1 LFEDSA
7 VVVPALSFGYVI
19 VFQLVISDSI
29 GQKTVG
35 KRTVHHM
42 DFETVV
48 AVNREVVAL
57 TGEPCEYSAA
67 DGKKL
72 SALVKEVEL
81 RADNQELLDAVT
93 DKAALLVFK
102 AASGQYFRAGNK
114 RTALVLSLA
123 FLNKN
128 GYTMNVQDAEFVSAV
143 DKAGMG
149 AAGLDE
155 LYGIVRRM
163 ITKSPTERK
172 GWDKAVKEI
181 VASNKKFL
189 TETGA

>member
-1 LFEDSA
+1 
-7 VVVPALSFGYVI
+7 
-19 VFQLVISDSI
+19 
-29 GQKTVG
+29 
-35 KRTVHHM
+35 M

-48 AVNREVVAL
+48 DVNREVVAL
-57 TGEPCEYSAA
+57 TGEPCEYSTA
-67 DGKKL
+67 DGRKL
-72 SALVKEVEL
+72 VALVKEVEL
-81 RADNQELLDAVT
+81 RADNQEFLDAVT

-114 RTALVLSLA
+114 RTALVLGLA

-128 GYTMNVQDAEFVSAV
+128 GYTMNIQDAEFMSAV

-155 LYGIVRRM
+155 LYAIVRRL
-163 ITKSPTERK
+163 ITKSPALRK

-181 VASNKKFL
+181 VASNKGFL
-189 TETGA
+189 TEAGA

>member
-1 LFEDSA
+1 
-7 VVVPALSFGYVI
+7 
-19 VFQLVISDSI
+19 
-29 GQKTVG
+29 
-35 KRTVHHM
+35 M
-42 DFETVV
+42 DFDTVV
-48 AVNREVVAL
+48 DVNREVVAL
-57 TGEPCEYSAA
+57 TGEPCEYSTA

-81 RADNQELLDAVT
+81 RANNQEFLDAVT

-114 RTALVLSLA
+114 RTALVLGLA

-128 GYTMNVQDAEFVSAV
+128 GFTMNIRDDEFVSAV

-155 LYGIVRRM
+155 LYGMVRRL
-163 ITKSPTERK
+163 ITKSPAERK
-172 GWDKAVKEI
+172 GWDKAVKSI
-181 VASNKKFL
+181 VESNKDFL
-189 TETGA
+189 TEAGA